1 MIENNRDNKKTV
13 IHANEVQSAPE
24 MLDIYDADALPT
36 GKTIVRGTPIQ
47 SGEYS
52 LSVHLFI
59 YNPKGMFLIQKRS
72 KKKKSLPGIWSV
84 TCGAVSAGEDSIT
97 AGIREAKEEVGI
109 ELNEQQFE
117 FVEKIKRR
125 HSFVDIYFVKSN
137 FDITKCIL
145 QKDEV
150 DSIKLSSPKELLN
163 IVISSTSANST
174 YLAAITRAM
183 KERGLIQ

>member
-1 MIENNRDNKKTV
+1 MSDLLSIEENKSKNTSV
-13 IHANEVQSAPE
+13 EL
-24 MLDIYDADALPT
+24 LDIYDSNAQPT
-36 GKTIVRGTPIQ
+36 GKTIVRGTPIN

-59 YNPKGMFLIQKRS
+59 YNSKGMFLLQKRS

-84 TCGAVSAGEDSIT
+84 TCGAVSSGEDSIT

-109 ELNEQQFE
+109 SLEPEQFE
-117 FVEKIKRR
+117 FIEKIKRR
-125 HSFVDIYFVKSN
+125 HSFVDIYFIKAN
-137 FDITKCIL
+137 FDIAKCVL

-163 IVISSTSANST
+163 LVISSSNSNST
-174 YLAAITRAM
+174 YLAAITKAM

>member
-1 MIENNRDNKKTV
+1 MIDNERKTARE
-13 IHANEVQSAPE
+13 ISGKDSPE
-24 MLDIYDADALPT
+24 LLDVYNSDAKPT
-36 GKTIVRGTPIQ
+36 GKTIVRGTPIK

-59 YNPKGMFLIQKRS
+59 YNSKGMFLLQKRS
-72 KKKKSLPGIWSV
+72 KKKRSLPGIWSV

-109 ELNEQQFE
+109 LLEKEQFE
-117 FVEKIKRR
+117 FIEKIKRR
-125 HSFVDIYFVKSN
+125 HSFVDIYFVRAN
-137 FDITKCIL
+137 FDITKCVL

-163 IVISSTSANST
+163 IVISSTNANST
-174 YLAAITRAM
+174 YLAAINRAM